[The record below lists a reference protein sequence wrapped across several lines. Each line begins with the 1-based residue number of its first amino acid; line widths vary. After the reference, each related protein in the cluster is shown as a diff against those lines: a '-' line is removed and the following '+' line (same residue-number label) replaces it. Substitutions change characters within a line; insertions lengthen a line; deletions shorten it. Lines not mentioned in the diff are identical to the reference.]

1 MKKTLFSALLLALVS
16 CSSVQEVQVPGN
28 ARTEFPDLAVTAK
41 SSARA
46 DDTKPGVRKR
56 DGKVNLFLSVG
67 TPLEDRSRTLQEL
80 AFLRLRRAIQFPD
93 VRFETLADPMKN
105 KPEALDG
112 KLTASFEAG
121 KTREEFGIRL
131 KLRDSDEGILVSFR
145 AEPGPTPD
153 QIEIVRMDSLR
164 LARAPESLR
173 VVSDNLRA
181 DEIHTMLQD
190 SVMGTL
196 SIQSTG
202 GDTVVRIK
210 GEGVDLDPGPLPV
223 SGKKLLEGNYRI
235 IATRKGQGS
244 QDIPLKLMAGVSR
257 AVVVSWPDDPES
269 GTTAFLSAP
278 SNIRISL
285 DGEVRG
291 STPLYVLNESAEQSE
306 FAKAGES
313 GKFEV
318 LAQTSLSGLD
328 RSRVLF
334 YKYMEAFAEGFMDLD
349 LWQSVKEK
357 TSAQGVSG
365 LRSRPFVIDEQISQF
380 SFPIAENQGLAAFV
394 TDQDSVFVERVD
406 GAFVVQAG
414 HGIKMDGPKKAFKAI
429 KTDRPERVLSFE
441 YNKEKSLI
449 NVELDGSTIYEGP
462 FRPSGTGRFFL
473 FGPES
478 NPVKKLQVRTGRG
491 VYEK

>member
-1 MKKTLFSALLLALVS
+1 M
-16 CSSVQEVQVPGN
+16 
-28 ARTEFPDLAVTAK
+28 
-41 SSARA
+41 
-46 DDTKPGVRKR
+46 R

-67 TPLEDRSRTLQEL
+67 APLTDRSRTLQEL
-80 AFLRLRRAIQFPD
+80 AYLRLRRVMQFPD
-93 VRFETLADPMKN
+93 VRFETMSDPMK
-105 KPEALDG
+105 KQGDALDG
-112 KLTASFEAG
+112 RLTLTFEAG
-121 KTREEFGIRL
+121 KTNEEFGIRL
-131 KLRDSDEGILVSFR
+131 KLKDSDEGILVSFR

-173 VVSDNLRA
+173 VLSDNLRA

-210 GEGVDLDPGPLPV
+210 GDGVDMDPGTLPV

-235 IATRKGQGS
+235 IATRKGHGT
-244 QDIPLKLMAGVSR
+244 QDIPVKLMAGVSR

-278 SNIRISL
+278 AGVRVSL

-291 STPLYVLNESAEQSE
+291 NTPLYLLNESAEQVE
-306 FAKAGES
+306 FAKSGES

-318 LAQTSLSGLD
+318 LAQNSLSGAD
-328 RSRVLF
+328 RSRVLL
-334 YKYMEAFAEGFMDLD
+334 YKYVEGFAEGFLDLD
-349 LWQSVKEK
+349 LWQPVKEK

-365 LRSRPFVIDEQISQF
+365 IRSRPFVIDEQVSQF

-406 GAFVVQAG
+406 GAFVVQTG
-414 HGIKMDGPKKAFKAI
+414 HGMKMDGPKKAFKAI
-429 KTDRPERVLSFE
+429 KADLPARVLSFE
-441 YNKEKSLI
+441 YNKEKSMI

-473 FGPES
+473 IGPES
-478 NPVKKLQVRTGRG
+478 NPIKQLQVRTGRG